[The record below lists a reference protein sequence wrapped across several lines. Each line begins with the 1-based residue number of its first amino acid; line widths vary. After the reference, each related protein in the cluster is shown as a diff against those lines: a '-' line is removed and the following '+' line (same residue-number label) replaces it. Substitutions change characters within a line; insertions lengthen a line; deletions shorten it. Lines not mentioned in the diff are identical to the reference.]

1 MARNERYRLS
11 VDVGGT
17 FTDLVL
23 HDEATGTIS
32 TGKVLT
38 TPADPSAAI
47 LEGTR
52 RILGRAGITTEQLA
66 RFIHATTRVTNTLI
80 ERTGA
85 KTALLTTLGF
95 RDSIEMGT
103 ETRYDIYDLGID
115 LPVPLVPRE
124 LRKEVTE
131 RIGADAMVVTPVD
144 LAGVERIVADLVRQ
158 EVTAIAVCLLSSY
171 ANPAHEKKI
180 GDLIKARFPGIS
192 VSLSCEIQPEIREFE
207 RVSTTVANAYVQPKV
222 ELYLQALEEALRTQA
237 FGGRFHIMLSSGGL
251 TECDVAMRFPIKI
264 LESGP
269 AAGVE
274 AARFL
279 GAAIGINTLVSFDMG
294 GTTAKIGLI
303 TDGAATL
310 SSELEVA
317 RLHRFKKGSGLVVK
331 APTVE
336 LIEIGAGGG
345 SIARV
350 DQYGLLKV
358 GPQSAGADPGPAC
371 YGRGGEQCTVTDA
384 DLVLGYLDAEDFA
397 GKEMKLD
404 RAASESCV
412 GRLADRLGI
421 PPLEVAWGIHDI
433 ANENMATAARI
444 HLVERGKDP
453 AAFTFMAFGGAG
465 PLHAQGVAKK
475 IGVRKV
481 IVPNNAG
488 VMSAV
493 GLLAAPMSFDVVRT
507 CVADLA
513 GADWAL
519 VNRTL
524 DAMAN
529 EARQYLKGVPDNKIR
544 ILRKAD
550 MRYRGQGS
558 EILVRLPESML
569 EAPTLPQVRAAFY
582 AAYDDLFGR
591 HLEDVAV
598 EFVNFRVRAISTEE
612 PLVLQKITGEE
623 GTGKPSG
630 KPARMLKAY
639 FREAGSYVD
648 TAIYA
653 HEDLAGGARFSGP
666 AIVRSKEFSALIGP
680 QQSCAVDERGN
691 LVIDL

>member
-1 MARNERYRLS
+1 MVRNGRYRLS

-23 HDEATGTIS
+23 HDEASGAIS

-38 TPADPSAAI
+38 TPVDPSAAI
-47 LEGTR
+47 LDGTR
-52 RILGRAGITTEQLA
+52 KILVQAGITTKQLA
-66 RFIHATTRVTNTLI
+66 LFIHATTLVTNTLI
-80 ERTGA
+80 ERKGA
-85 KTALLTTLGF
+85 KTALLTTRGF
-95 RDSIEMGT
+95 RDIIEMGT
-103 ETRYDIYDLGID
+103 ETRYDIYDLGIE

-131 RIGADAMVVTPVD
+131 RISADGKVITSVD
-144 LAGVERIVADLVRQ
+144 LTSVERVVADLVRQ
-158 EVTAIAVCLLSSY
+158 DVTAIAVCLLSSY
-171 ANPAHEKKI
+171 ANPEHEQKI
-180 GDLIKARFPGIS
+180 GDLIKARFPEIS
-192 VSLSCEIQPEIREFE
+192 VSLSSEIQPEIREFE
-207 RVSTTVANAYVQPKV
+207 RASTTVANAYVQPKI
-222 ELYLQALEEALRTQA
+222 EMYLQALEAALRKQA
-237 FGGRFHIMLSSGGL
+237 FDGRFYIMLSSGGL

-303 TDGAATL
+303 TDGTATL

-371 YGRGGEQCTVTDA
+371 YGRGAEQCTVTDA
-384 DLVLGYLDAEDFA
+384 DLVLGYLDPDDFA

-404 RAASESCV
+404 LAASERSL
-412 GRLADRLGI
+412 RKLADRLGI
-421 PPLEVAWGIHDI
+421 PPLDVAWGIHDI
-433 ANENMATAARI
+433 SNENMATAARI

-481 IVPNNAG
+481 IVPKNAG

-507 CVADLA
+507 CVAELA
-513 GADWAL
+513 GADWTV
-519 VNRTL
+519 VNRIL
-524 DAMAN
+524 DGMAN
-529 EARQYLKGVPDNKIR
+529 EARQYLRGVPENKIK

-558 EILVRLPESML
+558 EISVRMPEGML
-569 EAPTLPQVRAAFY
+569 GETRLPQVLSAFY

-591 HLEDVAV
+591 HLEDVPV

-612 PLVLQKITGEE
+612 TLILQKI
-623 GTGKPSG
+623 PS
-630 KPARMLKAY
+630 KEAADKSARIRKAY
-639 FREAGSYVD
+639 FREADGYID
-648 TAIYA
+648 TAIYS
-653 HEDLAGGARFSGP
+653 HEDLGVGTRFSGP
-666 AIVRSKEFSALIGP
+666 AIVRSKEFSALVGL
-680 QQSCAVDERGN
+680 QQSCSVDERGN
-691 LVIDL
+691 LIIDL